1 MNKTIKKAWSLFNKS
16 QRKKTLILSG
26 LIILNIF
33 VETLGVG
40 IILPVVIA
48 ILDPEKLLNYEIIKN
63 SISYFIEKGWFFD
76 QSTVKNLNSSQV
88 VIFGMITML
97 IVFTLRASYLS
108 FITWFQKLYVVVF
121 SIQDFPAPYHLTSKV
136 G

>member
-1 MNKTIKKAWSLFNKS
+1 MKETIKKGWSLFNKS

-40 IILPVVIA
+40 IIFPIITA

-63 SISYFIEKGWFFD
+63 SISYFAERGWFFD
-76 QSTVKNLNSSQV
+76 QNVTKSLNSSKV
-88 VIFGMITML
+88 VIFGMILLLFFQSQKFPKVLAKKIIRTAL
-97 IVFTLRASYLS
+97 EHAGFTPT
-108 FITWFQKLYVVVF
+108 F
-121 SIQDFPAPYHLTSKV
+121 DFNHYSTYPV
-136 G
+136 